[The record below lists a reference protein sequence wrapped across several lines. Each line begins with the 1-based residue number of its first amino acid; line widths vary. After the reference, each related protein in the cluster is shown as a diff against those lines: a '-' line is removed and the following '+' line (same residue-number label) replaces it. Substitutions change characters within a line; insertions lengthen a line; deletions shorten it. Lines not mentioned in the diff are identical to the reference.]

1 MHQHGD
7 QLQFFNPH
15 PDNEI
20 QYHGYASSRWATS
33 SHVNVVND
41 LSTTRGQE
49 TVESEAGQNEAGE
62 SEAVESEVVESE
74 VDESET
80 GESETV
86 QIIESEVIDRE
97 TNEIE
102 IAGDQV
108 VTQDHNSV
116 QLIPVADSNGA
127 ENQEEP
133 AEGLS
138 QATEHRAVAS
148 VPLDNSLQTSAA
160 LIERQDSNRAGGTF
174 DLSPRDPIT
183 SRRTLEFVEDL
194 LTPLQMVP
202 MDSDHETTAEV
213 RDSRTVLQ

>member
-1 MHQHGD
+1 M
-7 QLQFFNPH
+7 
-15 PDNEI
+15 
-20 QYHGYASSRWATS
+20 S
-33 SHVNVVND
+33 
-41 LSTTRGQE
+41 STTYQLR
-49 TVESEAGQNEAGE
+49 EAKKLSKVRLAKTRLGKARL
-62 SEAVESEVVESE
+62 SKAKSSKVRS
-74 VDESET
+74 T
-80 GESETV
+80 KARLARARLF
-86 QIIESEVIDRE
+86 IESEVIDRETVESENIESE

-116 QLIPVADSNGA
+116 QQIPVADSNGA

-160 LIERQDSNRAGGTF
+160 LTERQDSNRAGGTF

-194 LTPLQMVP
+194 LTPLQTVP

-213 RDSRTVLQ
+213 RTVLQ